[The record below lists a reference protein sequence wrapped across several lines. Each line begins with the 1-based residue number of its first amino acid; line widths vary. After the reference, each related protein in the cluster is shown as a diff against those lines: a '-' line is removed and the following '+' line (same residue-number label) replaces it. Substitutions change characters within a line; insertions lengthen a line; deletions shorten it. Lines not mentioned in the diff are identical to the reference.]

1 MTEKFHEPVLC
12 GVDIGGTKCAVTL
25 SVPQGNELRFLGRG
39 AFPTPGSP
47 HAALDRLVHTAREL
61 AQVAGC
67 TPDAVGVSC
76 GGPLDSRRGLVLSP
90 PNLPGW
96 DAIDVLTPFRQAF
109 GVPAAL
115 CNDANAC
122 ALAEWRWG
130 AGRGSD
136 NLVFLTFGTGMGS
149 GLILNGRLYE
159 GANGNAGE
167 VGHLRLTDDGP
178 EGYGKRGSFEG
189 WCSGAGLA
197 RAAVEIEGFPAG
209 ITAAKLAEL
218 AHAGDER
225 ALAVYQRCAR
235 MLGRGLA
242 ALVDFFNPD
251 CIVIGSIYARQ
262 TVLLEPEMGRVLATE
277 ALPEALACCRVVPA
291 ALGDAVGDYAA
302 AGVALEALRSPHS

>member
-1 MTEKFHEPVLC
+1 MTEELHEPVLC

-25 SVPQGNELRFLGRG
+25 SVPCEDELHFLGQE
-39 AFPTPGSP
+39 AFPTPGTP
-47 HAALDRLVHTAREL
+47 QAALDRLLDAARRL
-61 AQVAGC
+61 VQAAGRA
-67 TPDAVGVSC
+67 PDAVGVSC

-96 DAIDVLTPFRQAF
+96 DVIDVLTPFRQAF

-136 NLVFLTFGTGMGS
+136 TLVFLTFGTGMGS
-149 GLILNGRLYE
+149 GLILNGRLFE

-209 ITAAKLAEL
+209 ITAAKLAAL

-225 ALAVYQRCAR
+225 ALAVYRRCAH

-242 ALVDFFNPD
+242 VIVDLFNPD
-251 CIVIGSIYARQ
+251 AIVIGSIYARQ
-262 TVLLEPEMGRVLATE
+262 TALLEPEMRRVLAAE

-291 ALGDAVGDYAA
+291 ALGDTVGDYAA
-302 AGVALEALRSPHS
+302 AGVALEALRTAQS